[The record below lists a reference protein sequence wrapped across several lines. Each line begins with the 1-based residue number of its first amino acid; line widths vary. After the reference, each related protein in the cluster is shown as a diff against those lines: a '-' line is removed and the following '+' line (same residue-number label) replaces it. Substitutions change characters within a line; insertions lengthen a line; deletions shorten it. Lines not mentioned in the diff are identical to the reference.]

1 LVGTQLVATRL
12 IVAACVAVF
21 AFMVL
26 DHGGFPLGI
35 QLGDVMVGRDFPPSV
50 PLRWGALGLE
60 WGAEEPFRRLAAVF
74 VHFGLVH
81 LGLNMLALVDFG
93 RRAET
98 HLGSARFL
106 VLFAVTGFAGF
117 WISDVWYGWWYGDT
131 PLTAGA
137 SGSLFGLMGAEIGL
151 LAAKRDPELK
161 DTFIRCVVYAVIF
174 ALVLNVN
181 NAAHVGGFVVGI
193 AFGWVFEKQR
203 RPWRTQ
209 RLFQVLGALSVALML
224 ASLALSQGSP
234 VWREQR
240 QIELERQGQGPISL
254 RAAIVDPSGSLRGPE

>member
-1 LVGTQLVATRL
+1 
-12 IVAACVAVF
+12 
-21 AFMVL
+21 
-26 DHGGFPLGI
+26 
-35 QLGDVMVGRDFPPSV
+35 
-50 PLRWGALGLE
+50 
-60 WGAEEPFRRLAAVF
+60 
-74 VHFGLVH
+74 
-81 LGLNMLALVDFG
+81 
-93 RRAET
+93 
-98 HLGSARFL
+98 
-106 VLFAVTGFAGF
+106 
-117 WISDVWYGWWYGDT
+117 
-131 PLTAGA
+131 
-137 SGSLFGLMGAEIGL
+137 L